1 MQYGIS
7 DFQVLSVS
15 EKVEYTLTENIRL
28 SNVEKLWELGY
39 DGEGMHIAVL
49 DTGCDVNHECLKDRI
64 VETKNFINGTD
75 DVTDR
80 NGHGTHVAGIIAGNQ
95 CEGGISGIA
104 PKASLHIYKV
114 LSDNGLGDTKHTIRA
129 IEHAIEQKVDV
140 INMSLGGRD
149 PLPVMKEVI
158 QKAIDNGISVVCAS
172 GNDARG
178 DNGSKD
184 EINYPAYYRECISVG
199 SVTKKQ
205 ITSKF
210 SNSNFNVDLVAYG
223 SDICSCYPNNKY
235 ATCSGTSQATPMVS
249 GFLVLLKQ
257 KFMKEF
263 GREPECESELYAQLI
278 KNTKTLKNVDRRV
291 QGNGLIYFREGE

>member
-1 MQYGIS
+1 MQYGIF
-7 DFQVLSVS
+7 DFQVQSVF
-15 EKVEYTLTENIRL
+15 ERAEYVLTDNIKL
-28 SNVEKLWELGY
+28 SNVEKLWKLGY

-49 DTGCDVNHECLKDRI
+49 DTGCDVNHKCLKDRI
-64 VETKNFINGTD
+64 VETKNFITGTN

-95 CEGGISGIA
+95 CNGGISGMA
-104 PKASLHIYKV
+104 PRASLHIYKV
-114 LSDNGLGDTKHTIRA
+114 LKDDGAGDPLHIIRA

-140 INMSLGGRD
+140 INMSLGGNGVM
-149 PLPVMKEVI
+149 PVMEKVI

-172 GNDARG
+172 GNDGRG
-178 DNGSKD
+178 DNGEKD

-205 ITSKF
+205 IASKF
-210 SNSNFNVDLVAYG
+210 SNSNFNVDIVAYG
-223 SDICSCYPNNKY
+223 SDICSCYPGNKY

-249 GFLVLLKQ
+249 GFIALLKQ
-257 KFMKEF
+257 KYIKEF
-263 GREPECESELYAQLI
+263 GRAPECESELYAQLI
-278 KNTKTLKNVDRRV
+278 KHTKTLKNVNRKV